1 MNGASDFQE
10 EKAREDDESDF
21 TRKDN
26 TSEGKSIS
34 MKVILCSEENIDEL
48 QYWNE
53 GNYDVDRMRESSF
66 SNE

>member
-1 MNGASDFQE
+1 MNGSSDFQE

-34 MKVILCSEENIDEL
+34 MKVILCSEENIDEI
-48 QYWNE
+48 QY
-53 GNYDVDRMRESSF
+53 
-66 SNE
+66 